1 LQYLYSCSVILLYL
15 AALPP
20 DLSEGGILHKKY
32 TLLLENP
39 FLYLYLPYNQHYFMS
54 SLSFSEMFIMALI
67 ILAKV
72 AFWGAIAYGAYKLYH
87 RMNKSA

>member
-1 LQYLYSCSVILLYL
+1 
-15 AALPP
+15 
-20 DLSEGGILHKKY
+20 
-32 TLLLENP
+32 
-39 FLYLYLPYNQHYFMS
+39 MS